1 MIPATRATGRLGL
14 LDRELME
21 RMGHSSTRAAVFYQH
36 APRDRDKAIAKTL
49 GELASKVRNE

>member
-21 RMGHSSTRAAVFYQH
+21 RMGPLKHPRRGVLPAR
-36 APRDRDKAIAKTL
+36 PRDRDKAIAKTL
-49 GELASKVRNE
+49 GELTSRVRNE